1 MELALSSG
9 IKTHTWRAT
18 NLESS
23 PEMSIILGGKKQT
36 FREGGKVMEK
46 GTVTRLLRHP
56 ERRMFFFPTIMTNFL
71 TQRLRMELLLNHLML
86 KIIKNN

>member
-56 ERRMFFFPTIMTNFL
+56 ERRMFFSYYHDQFL
-71 TQRLRMELLLNHLML
+71 NT
-86 KIIKNN
+86 KT